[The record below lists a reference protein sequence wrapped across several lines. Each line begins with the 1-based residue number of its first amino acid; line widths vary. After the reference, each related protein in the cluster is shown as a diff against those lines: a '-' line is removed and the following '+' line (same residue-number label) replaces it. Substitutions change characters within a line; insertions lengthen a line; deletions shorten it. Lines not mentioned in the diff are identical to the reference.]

1 MSDIYT
7 QNDLMGARPV
17 FCVQFEYA
25 GKIHRYSTEYVTL
38 TADDGDTYEYLPTIR
53 DFDYTESAQIL
64 SQDIESNIVMM
75 GLVLQDVNVLQLWS
89 EGQTLEGTAAQFF
102 YVLTK
107 NEQVQQTYS
116 QRVILYR
123 GNIQEPQIG
132 DPDDLDD
139 FVSFSIESPPYESD
153 NLLLDSNMYID
164 NRFSTRHLETADGK
178 PYPVILGSGGY
189 KVRQTEGTEKNLF
202 SSPAYCI
209 KEYDSHNAR
218 FMIAGHRVESTTAS
232 IQDDKYDTV
241 TKTIQTANDG
251 RGNIYSYIEIVP
263 SDNVAMPNY
272 SGSGDSREWW
282 VYINNG
288 GLLNQYGDGDL
299 SRGGDIC
306 RWALSRSG
314 TVYDDAEWANLSV
327 ITALDIGDDKPC
339 IQISPITTQ
348 RNTADLVNQLTLRYA
363 KKGHDQSQSNICR
376 ITNVKR
382 ESYDVVSDYAIK
394 SINLYGIK
402 PVTIEVDYIYD
413 RDTAVKVA
421 MDRVRS
427 GCLPVYTV
435 QIATAAEFGYLR
447 IGDIVDVNIERYFV
461 LNRRMIIAGKV
472 WNDTQWSFT
481 LLFE

>member
-1 MSDIYT
+1 MGTRSD
-7 QNDLMGARPV
+7 R
-17 FCVQFEYA
+17 
-25 GKIHRYSTEYVTL
+25 
-38 TADDGDTYEYLPTIR
+38 
-53 DFDYTESAQIL
+53 
-64 SQDIESNIVMM
+64 
-75 GLVLQDVNVLQLWS
+75 
-89 EGQTLEGTAAQFF
+89 
-102 YVLTK
+102 
-107 NEQVQQTYS
+107 
-116 QRVILYR
+116 QRVQKRIY
-123 GNIQEPQIG
+123 
-132 DPDDLDD
+132 
-139 FVSFSIESPPYESD
+139 F
-153 NLLLDSNMYID
+153 
-164 NRFSTRHLETADGK
+164 
-178 PYPVILGSGGY
+178 
-189 KVRQTEGTEKNLF
+189 
-202 SSPAYCI
+202 
-209 KEYDSHNAR
+209 
-218 FMIAGHRVESTTAS
+218 HRVESTTAS

-327 ITALDIGDDKPC
+327 ILNQYSFSGYITDPETTAFEWLQANIIPYLPISVQVGANGIRPILNQMWALTHVSAVTALDIGDDKPC

-376 ITNVKR
+376 VTNVKR

-402 PVTIEVDYIYD
+402 PVTIEVDYIYY